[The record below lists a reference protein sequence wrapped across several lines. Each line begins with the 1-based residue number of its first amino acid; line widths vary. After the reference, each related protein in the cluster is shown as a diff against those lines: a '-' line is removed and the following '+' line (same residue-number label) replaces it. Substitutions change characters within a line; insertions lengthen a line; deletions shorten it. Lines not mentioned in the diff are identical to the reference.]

1 MSHAPSFSGRM
12 TAMTPDPDSQQQR
25 DIVPEHIEDRARA
38 HPRFRWEH
46 KPPPALALWAGKLR
60 PDGFPA

>member
-1 MSHAPSFSGRM
+1 M